1 MPSTFVLMPNACTI
15 SFQRCWVWLKSQLF
29 AVCPNMLTAN
39 STPVLHE
46 LTVTKEGEHKVYY
59 EHLYKSEE

>member
-1 MPSTFVLMPNACTI
+1 MPVPLASSVGGFGGSHN
-15 SFQRCWVWLKSQLF
+15 FF

-46 LTVTKEGEHKVYY
+46 LTVTKKIGIA
-59 EHLYKSEE
+59 